1 LADRNRRRVTRHDEE
16 MLVIGLGR
24 FGGRL
29 ALELVA
35 LGHDVVGVDQDP
47 LIVQRYAP
55 LLTRALSADTTRPEV
70 LEQLGV
76 TDFNHVVVGIG
87 DVEASILTVAELVAL
102 GVEDVWAKAVTE
114 AHKRILEKVGAGHV
128 VLPEHEMGRR
138 IAHKVTGK
146 VVDYVELDGDFALIE
161 TRCPAYLF
169 GKTLVEASL
178 RAKHGVTVVFI
189 KPENERF
196 TNAGPDTVLTEGS
209 MLLVAGDTAAVEA
222 FAELT

>member
-1 LADRNRRRVTRHDEE
+1 

-35 LGHDVVGVDQDP
+35 LGHDVVGVDSDP
-47 LIVQRYAP
+47 QIVQEYAP
-55 LLTRALSADTTRPEV
+55 LLTRALSADTTNPEV
-70 LEQLGV
+70 LRQLGA

-102 GVEDVWAKAVTE
+102 GVKDVWAKAVTE
-114 AHKRILEKVGAGHV
+114 AHQRILQKVGATHV

-146 VVDYVELDGDFALIE
+146 VVDYVELEGDFALIE
-161 TRCPAYLF
+161 TRVPAYLF
-169 GKTLVEASL
+169 GKTLIQADL
-178 RAKHGVTVVFI
+178 RARHGVTVVFI
-189 KPENERF
+189 KPENGRF
-196 TNAGPDTVLTEGS
+196 ANAVADSVLTEGA
-209 MLLVAGDTAAVEA
+209 MVLVAGDTAAVEA
-222 FAELT
+222 FADLT